1 MKKLVI
7 SAVALTLISFASVQA
22 NTTTRATEHNPVTLS
37 ANVQEKVAVKPAD
50 LPKGIQSVIKSD
62 DFKGWEITDAFLVT
76 APDKSQYYELS
87 VKKGKESARVK
98 LDKDG
103 NNVG

>member
-22 NTTTRATEHNPVTLS
+22 NTLTGTTPQESVNSPVST
-37 ANVQEKVAVKPAD
+37 QEKVAVKPAD